1 MNAFK
6 PDGYPSVSP
15 YLLVTDAAA
24 TVRFLVQAF
33 GGQPLRQIDGEQG
46 RLRHAEVRIDDGVV
60 MLADAMPGWPAV
72 DAHVHLY
79 VPDVD
84 AAYAA
89 ALAAGGQP
97 VQPPATQDDGD
108 RRGGVRNPGGTTWWV
123 STAGG

>member
-15 YLLVTDAAA
+15 YLLVNDAAA
-24 TVRFLVQAF
+24 TVRFLVAAF
-33 GGQPLRQIDGEQG
+33 NGQPLRQIEGDQG

-60 MLADAMPGWPAV
+60 MLADAIPGWPAV
-72 DAHVHLY
+72 AGHVHLY

-89 ALAAGGQP
+89 ALTAGGQP

-108 RRGGVRNPGGTTWWV
+108 RRGGVMDPGGTTWWI

>member
-60 MLADAMPGWPAV
+60 MLADAIPGWPAV

-79 VPDVD
+79 VADVD

-97 VQPPATQDDGD
+97 VQPPATQ
-108 RRGGVRNPGGTTWWV
+108 
-123 STAGG
+123 